1 MRLFKFLLLVGL
13 VTIIALIYV
22 QLQAQIYEYAYK
34 GKRKENALKEL
45 LDRQHN
51 LMYNINNLES
61 VQHIGTRF
69 LNQKDYDL
77 QFAGSEQIV
86 KIAAPIQL
94 AKETYAVENILEG
107 RRPGFLANLF
117 TLKSQAEAKPIK

>member
-13 VTIIALIYV
+13 LTTIALIYV
-22 QLQAQIYEYAYK
+22 QLQVEIYEYAYQ

-45 LDRQHN
+45 LDRQHH

-61 VQHIGTRF
+61 VQHIGSR
-69 LNQKDYDL
+69 LLSQKEYNL
-77 QFAGSEQIV
+77 QFAGKEQVV
-86 KIAAPIQL
+86 KISAPLQL
-94 AKETYAVENILEG
+94 AKEMYPAENILGG